1 MKYNKIVQE
10 IDMIKTDSP
19 KCLEA
24 LIIEYKELSYR
35 RDSARRRSFRSRSFK
50 VTDYGTNQNPA
61 WDFLLVNNTKW
72 RPVAQHWSNYCFW
85 QGVTLFNTFVLRNL
99 CEYCPNLPSVIYY
112 QKLDSSEYIFVA
124 DSVGLLSPTLT
135 Q

>member
-61 WDFLLVNNTKW
+61 WDFLL
-72 RPVAQHWSNYCFW
+72 
-85 QGVTLFNTFVLRNL
+85 
-99 CEYCPNLPSVIYY
+99 
-112 QKLDSSEYIFVA
+112 
-124 DSVGLLSPTLT
+124 
-135 Q
+135 